1 MAHHHRLQVSKH
13 TQTIGLCY
21 RGRFGL
27 GPVASVVKLD
37 DDVVNWEHEVL
48 LDSRPDAAPGEPV
61 TFAADADRAGR
72 EWIASLPQLI
82 EKLREEWG
90 LDIDDTR
97 LLHGHNSV
105 VQPVRRGGV
114 QCMLK
119 LTWPHQRTELEARA
133 LRAWDGN
140 GAIRLLDARPELGAL
155 LLERRD
161 ATRSLESVDLLD
173 AAEIAGGLLRR
184 LAIPAPEGFPKLTDL
199 AQEIADSLP
208 ARQEALRNPIA
219 ADWLDSAQGL
229 ARELGAR
236 AGNQLVHADLH
247 YGNVLA
253 GEREP
258 WLAIDPK
265 PIAGDPEH
273 AVPEL
278 LWRRLDEAADAGG
291 LQRLF
296 DVLVTSGELDSE
308 AARGWAIVRCVDYWL
323 WGLENGLT
331 EDPKRCRRILE
342 VLA

>member
-1 MAHHHRLQVSKH
+1 MKYFSTV
-13 TQTIGLCY
+13 
-21 RGRFGL
+21 
-27 GPVASVVKLD
+27 
-37 DDVVNWEHEVL
+37 
-48 LDSRPDAAPGEPV
+48 RPDTAPGQPV
-61 TFAADADRAGR
+61 EFAADADPAGR
-72 EWIASLPQLI
+72 EWIAALPELI
-82 EKLREEWG
+82 EKVRREWG
-90 LDIDDTR
+90 LDIDDSK

-105 VQPVRRGGV
+105 VRPVRRGRE

-119 LTWPHQRTELEARA
+119 LTWPPERTELEARA

-140 GAIRLLDARPELGAL
+140 GAVQLLDASPEVGAL
-155 LLERRD
+155 LLERLD

-173 AAEIAGGLLRR
+173 AVEVAGGLLRR
-184 LAIPAPEGFPKLTDL
+184 LAIPASEGFPKLEDL
-199 AQEIADSLP
+199 AQGISDSLP
-208 ARQEALRNPIA
+208 ARQEALGNPIPA
-219 ADWLDSAQGL
+219 GWLDSAQGL

-236 AGNQLVHADLH
+236 AGKQLVHADLH

-278 LWRRLDEAADAGG
+278 LWRRLDEADDSGG

-296 DVLVTSGELDSE
+296 DVLVASGELNSE
-308 AARGWAIVRCVDYWL
+308 IARGWAIVRSVDYWL

>member
-1 MAHHHRLQVSKH
+1 MKYFSTVRSDTAR
-13 TQTIGLCY
+13 
-21 RGRFGL
+21 
-27 GPVASVVKLD
+27 
-37 DDVVNWEHEVL
+37 
-48 LDSRPDAAPGEPV
+48 GEPV
-61 TFAADADRAGR
+61 MFAADADPAGR

-90 LDIDDTR
+90 LDIDDTK

-105 VQPVRRGGV
+105 VQPVRRGGL

-119 LTWPHQRTELEARA
+119 LTWPHERTEVEARA

-140 GAIRLLDARPELGAL
+140 GAVQLLDASPEVGAL
-155 LLERRD
+155 LLERLD

-173 AAEIAGGLLRR
+173 AAEVAGGLLRR
-184 LAIPAPEGFPKLTDL
+184 LAIFAPEGFPGLKDL
-199 AQEIADSLP
+199 AQAISDSLP
-208 ARQEALRNPIA
+208 VRQEALGNPVPTG
-219 ADWLDSAQGL
+219 WLDSAHGL
-229 ARELGAR
+229 ALELGAR
-236 AGNQLVHADLH
+236 AGEQLVHADLH
-247 YGNVLA
+247 FGNVLA
-253 GEREP
+253 GERER

-265 PIAGDPEH
+265 PIAGDPEL

-278 LWRRLDEAADAGG
+278 LWRRLDSADEAGG

-296 DVLVTSGELDSE
+296 DVLVASGKLDSE
-308 AARGWAIVRCVDYWL
+308 IARGWAIVRSVDYWL